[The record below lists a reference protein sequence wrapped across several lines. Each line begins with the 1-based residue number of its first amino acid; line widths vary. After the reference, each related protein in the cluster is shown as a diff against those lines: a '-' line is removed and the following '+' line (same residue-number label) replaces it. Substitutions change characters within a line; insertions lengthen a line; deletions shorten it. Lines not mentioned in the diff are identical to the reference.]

1 MMLANLFWLIVQ
13 STWFWLLTSL
23 KMISASRLRNVNTV
37 LLTSVVTKI
46 DHSEMPFRQYR
57 LREIFGRKYEERG
70 QLCSAQCA
78 HRMQIM
84 FSTQLQCLQIWKR
97 DQEEEV
103 ETFTRHGFKLLPDMV
118 SNFRMKAIMRIVFTV
133 NRLGTISN
141 TALKKNTQLLSRCWT
156 KCKNVPFG
164 QYLSK

>member
-1 MMLANLFWLIVQ
+1 MMLANLYWSIVQ

-70 QLCSAQCA
+70 QLCTSDANYVFNSAA
-78 HRMQIM
+78 M
-84 FSTQLQCLQIWKR
+84 FTDLETGPRRRGWNFYQTWFQ
-97 DQEEEV
+97 
-103 ETFTRHGFKLLPDMV
+103 TFTWHGFKLQDEGDHENCLHCKQAGHHQQYSPE
-118 SNFRMKAIMRIVFTV
+118 
-133 NRLGTISN
+133 
-141 TALKKNTQLLSRCWT
+141 KNTQLLSRCWT

>member
-1 MMLANLFWLIVQ
+1 MMLAYLYWLIVQ

-57 LREIFGRKYEERG
+57 LREIFGRKYEERD

-133 NRLGTISN
+133 KRQGTRII
-141 TALKKNTQLLSRCWT
+141 TALKSWNLFYNLCHLSLWRL
-156 KCKNVPFG
+156 P
-164 QYLSK
+164 L